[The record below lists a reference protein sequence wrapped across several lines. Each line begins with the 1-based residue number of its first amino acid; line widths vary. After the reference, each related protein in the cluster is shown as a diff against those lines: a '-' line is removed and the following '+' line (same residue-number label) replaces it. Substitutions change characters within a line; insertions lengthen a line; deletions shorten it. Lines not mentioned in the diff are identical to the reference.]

1 MRIENWDTKLSD
13 YIQKQQLVKFRRG
26 KTDCVNFV
34 IGAIETITGKIVFEQ
49 EYNSLKDAKKI
60 IQELN
65 KKDLLDIAKDIAKEN
80 NFESI
85 GCVYAQRGDVVFLK
99 TNEELGGTLG
109 VCIGQKSIFRAKA
122 GVETRNTTTCD
133 FAWRIE

>member
-133 FAWRIE
+133 YAWRIE

>member
-99 TNEELGGTLG
+99 TEEELGGTLG

-133 FAWRIE
+133 YAWRIE

>member
-85 GCVYAQRGDVVFLK
+85 GCVYAHRGDVVFLK

-133 FAWRIE
+133 YAWRIE